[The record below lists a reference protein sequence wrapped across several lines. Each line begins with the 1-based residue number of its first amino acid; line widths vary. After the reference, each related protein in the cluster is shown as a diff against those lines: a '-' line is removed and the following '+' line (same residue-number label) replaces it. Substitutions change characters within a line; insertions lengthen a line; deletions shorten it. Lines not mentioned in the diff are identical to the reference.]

1 MTKYSQFMM
10 FSTYAILID
19 NEIKNL
25 EKQMGI
31 EVLEKQ
37 LVSTD
42 EDYYLQFDLRFRREA
57 SEMSRHYELFYCLER
72 QIRVLIEETLIAE
85 KGEQWWETSVPKSI
99 QDSAKKNME
108 REKDAAISMRSEKEI
123 DYLNFGELG
132 EIVREN
138 WDSFAPIFSSQ
149 RAFDRIMSDLN
160 RLRSPIAHSCLLP
173 EDDIL
178 RLRLTV
184 KGLFS
189 LMG

>member
-1 MTKYSQFMM
+1 MTKYPQFMM
-10 FSTYAILID
+10 FSTCAILID
-19 NEIKNL
+19 SEIKNL
-25 EKQMGI
+25 EEQMGI

-42 EDYYLQFDLRFRREA
+42 EDYYLQFDLRFRQEA

-85 KGEQWWETSVPKSI
+85 KGEQWWETAVPKSI

-123 DYLNFGELG
+123 DYINFGELG

-149 RAFDRIMSDLN
+149 RAFERIMADLN

-184 KGLFS
+184 KGLFR